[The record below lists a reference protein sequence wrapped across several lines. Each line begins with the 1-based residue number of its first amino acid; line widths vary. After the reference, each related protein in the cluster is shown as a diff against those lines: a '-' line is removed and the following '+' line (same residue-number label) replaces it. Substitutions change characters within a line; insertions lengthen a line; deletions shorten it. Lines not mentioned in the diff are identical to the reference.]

1 MNIPEQFIQRPIAT
15 GLTMVAIL
23 VFGIAGYHDLPVSDL
38 PNVDY
43 PTIQVSANLP
53 GANPDTMAAAV
64 ALPLE
69 RAFSTIA
76 GLDSMTSA
84 NRPGTTSITLQF
96 SLDRSLDGAAQ
107 DVQAAIG
114 QAVRQMPPGMPSPPS
129 YSRVNPAD
137 APVLYIGLGSDT
149 LPMSE
154 VNEYADTLISPSI
167 SAVPGVAQVQVFGAF
182 KYAVHVQ
189 LDPHQLA
196 TRHIGIDEV
205 QQAISDGNVNVPTG
219 TLWGRQQAQTVESH
233 GQLMSAADYA
243 RLIVSYQG
251 GAPVRLSDLGRVI
264 DSVQNDKNM
273 NFYYDADNPDGA
285 PTINMAV
292 YKQPGTNAVQV
303 VDRIKAILPG
313 LQAQLPPAVKMF
325 TRNDRSVTI
334 RRSVDDVKFTLELA
348 LFLVV
353 LVIFLFLRNL
363 RATTIPSLALPFS
376 LVGTFAVMYLCGY
389 SLDNL
394 SLMALTLCVGFVVDD
409 AIVML
414 ENIVRHLEQGEGVME
429 AALNGSGE
437 IGFTIVAMTIS
448 LCAVF
453 IPVLFMGGVLGRL
466 LHEFAVTIISAILVS
481 GFVSLTLT
489 PMLCSRFLKP
499 HQETRHGWLFQLF
512 ERMQREL
519 ERAYDWALRGALRH
533 KLATLGI
540 SLALLAGTAYLAV
553 IIPKGFLPS
562 EDIDQISGT
571 TEAVEGI
578 SFDAMID
585 HQRQV
590 AKALLQDPAVAY
602 VMSAVG
608 GGGRTMNQASLSIG
622 LKPRAERAL
631 QADQVIQELGP
642 KLAAVPGVTTYL
654 RNPPPISIGGIQSKA
669 LYQFTLKSTDT
680 EQLYRLS
687 EEFTQKMKMLPA
699 LTDVSSDLQIR
710 NPQINVEI
718 DRDAAS
724 SYGVTANQIENALY
738 SAYGQRQVSTILA
751 PNNQYAVILE
761 LEPEF
766 QRDAA
771 ALSSL
776 YIRSKSGN
784 VVPLSAVAKLTPALG
799 PLSVNH
805 VGQLPA
811 VTISFNL
818 KIGTSL
824 GEAVAEIDDLARR
837 SLPASVSTTFQG
849 TAQAFQSSLTGLGLL
864 LLLAVLVI
872 YIVLGILYE
881 SLVHP
886 ITILSGLPSA
896 GFGALVSLYAFHY
909 AATKG
914 WISPL
919 LNMELN
925 VYGFVGIIMLIGI
938 VKKNAIMMIDFAL
951 EAQRKEGKS
960 PAEAIYQGCLVRF
973 RPIMMTT
980 MAALMGTLP
989 IALGMGAGAES
1000 RRPLGVSVVGGLAF
1014 SQVVTLF
1021 LTPVVYIYLEQAKGW
1036 PARVFGRKARAEKP
1050 AGEQLLPV
1058 APAHSALKSAPGHG
1072 GAPEIS
1078 GVSQRNA
1085 SDGGSLAGIP
1095 PREQ

>member
-1 MNIPEQFIQRPIAT
+1 
-15 GLTMVAIL
+15 
-23 VFGIAGYHDLPVSDL
+23 
-38 PNVDY
+38 VDY
-43 PTIQVSANLP
+43 PTINVSASLP
-53 GANPDTMAAAV
+53 GANPDTMASAV

-69 RAFSTIA
+69 KAFSTIS
-76 GLDSMTSA
+76 GLDSMTSQ
-84 NRPGTTSITLQF
+84 NRPGNTSITLQF
-96 SLDRSLDGAAQ
+96 NLNRSLDGAAQ

-137 APVLYIGLGSDT
+137 APVIYIAMSSDT
-149 LPMSE
+149 LPLPSLDEYAESE
-154 VNEYADTLISPSI
+154 VSPSI
-167 SAVPGVAQVQVFGAF
+167 SAVSGVAQVQVFGSF

-196 TRHIGIDEV
+196 TRHIGIDDV
-205 QQAISDGNVNVPTG
+205 QSAITEGNVNVPTG
-219 TLWGRQQAQTVESH
+219 TLWGHNQAQTVESK
-233 GQLMSAADYA
+233 GQLTSAADYA
-243 RLIVSYQG
+243 RLIISYQQ
-251 GAPVRLSDLGRVI
+251 GAPVRLGDLGRVI

-273 NFYYDADNPDGA
+273 NYYYDAQNPDGT
-285 PTINMAV
+285 PTMNLAV
-292 YKQPGTNAVQV
+292 FKQPGSNAVEV
-303 VDRIKAILPG
+303 VDGIKALLPG
-313 LQAQLPPAVKMF
+313 LRQQLPPSVNMF

-334 RRSVDDVKFTLELA
+334 RKSVNDVKFTLELA

-353 LVIFLFLRNL
+353 MVIFLFLRNI

-376 LVGTFAVMYLCGY
+376 LGGTFGVMYLCGY

-414 ENIVRHLEQGEGVME
+414 ENIVRHVEGGEGVMQ
-429 AALNGSGE
+429 AALRGSQE
-437 IGFTIVAMTIS
+437 IGFTILAMTVS

-481 GFVSLTLT
+481 GIVSLTLT

-499 HQETRHGWLFQLF
+499 HHEIKHGRLFNMFEYMQKGLEHIYARSLRVVLRHGWA
-512 ERMQREL
+512 M
-519 ERAYDWALRGALRH
+519 
-533 KLATLGI
+533 I
-540 SLALLAGTAYLAV
+540 MVLLLLMAGTAYLAV

-562 EDIDQISGT
+562 EDLDVINGT

-578 SFDAMID
+578 SYDSMLD
-585 HQRQV
+585 HQREV
-590 AKALLQDPAVAY
+590 SKVIMQDPAVAF

-608 GGGRTMNQASLSIG
+608 GGGRTMNQANLSIG
-622 LKPRAERAL
+622 LKPRAERE
-631 QADQVIQELGP
+631 QVDQVIEELNP
-642 KLAAVPGVTTYL
+642 KLAGVTGVTTYL
-654 RNPPPISIGGIQSKA
+654 RNDPPISIGGVRSKG
-669 LYQFTLKSTDT
+669 LYQFTLKDT
-680 EQLYRLS
+680 NTEELYKLS
-687 EEFTQKMKMLPA
+687 DDFTEKVQGITGLS
-699 LTDVSSDLQIR
+699 DVSSDLQIR

-761 LEPEF
+761 LQEQF
-766 QRDAA
+766 QRDSAA
-771 ALSSL
+771 ISSL
-776 YIRSKSGN
+776 YIRSKTGN
-784 VVPLSAVAKLTPALG
+784 LVPINAIAKLTPALG

-811 VTISFNL
+811 VTVSFNL

-824 GEAVAEIDDLARR
+824 GDAVNQINALAARA
-837 SLPASVSTTFQG
+837 LPASVSTSFQG

-864 LLLAVLVI
+864 LVMAVLVI

-881 SLVHP
+881 SVVHP

-896 GFGALVSLYAFHY
+896 GFGALLTLYAFHY
-909 AATKG
+909 ASMKG

-919 LNMELN
+919 LNMQLD

-938 VKKNAIMMIDFAL
+938 VKKNAIMMIVFAL
-951 EAQRKEGKS
+951 EAQRTEGKT

-980 MAALMGTLP
+980 MAASMGTLP
-989 IALGMGAGAES
+989 IALGIGAGAES

-1014 SQVVTLF
+1014 SQFVTLF
-1021 LTPVVYIYLEQAKGW
+1021 LTPVVYIYMEQAKNLFSRRKRSVKSESESHLA
-1036 PARVFGRKARAEKP
+1036 PSHSRVQAHGR
-1050 AGEQLLPV
+1050 
-1058 APAHSALKSAPGHG
+1058 
-1072 GAPEIS
+1072 APEIS
-1078 GVSQRNA
+1078 GVSRRTA
-1085 SDGGSLAGIP
+1085 SDGGSLPGNLS
-1095 PREQ
+1095 QD

>member
-1 MNIPEQFIQRPIAT
+1 MSIPERFIQRPIAT
-15 GLTMVAIL
+15 VLVMAAIL
-23 VFGIAGYHDLPVSDL
+23 IFGIAGYEALPVSDL

-43 PTIQVSANLP
+43 PTINVSASLP
-53 GANPDTMAAAV
+53 GANPDTMASSV
-64 ALPLE
+64 ALPME
-69 RAFSTIA
+69 KIFSTIA
-76 GLDSMTSA
+76 GLDSMTSQ
-84 NRPGTTSITLQF
+84 NRPSTTSITLQF
-96 SLDRSLDGAAQ
+96 NLNRSLDGAAQ

-137 APVLYIGLGSDT
+137 SPVIYIGLSSAT
-149 LPMSE
+149 LPLPSL
-154 VNEYADTLISPSI
+154 NEYAESVVTPTI
-167 SAVPGVAQVQVFGAF
+167 SAVNGVAQVQAFGSF

-196 TRHIGIDEV
+196 TRHIGIDDV
-205 QQAISDGNVNVPTG
+205 QTAITEGNVNVPTG
-219 TLWGRQQAQTVESH
+219 TLWGRNTAQTVESE
-233 GQLMSAADYA
+233 GQLTSAADYA

-251 GAPVRLSDLGRVI
+251 GAPVRLADLGRVI

-273 NFYYDADNPDGA
+273 NYYYDADNPDGT

-292 YKQPGTNAVQV
+292 FKQPGSNAVEV
-303 VDRIKAILPG
+303 VDGIKALLPE
-313 LQAQLPPAVKMF
+313 LRQELPPSVNMF
-325 TRNDRSVTI
+325 TRSDRSVTI
-334 RRSVDDVKFTLELA
+334 RKSVDDVKFTLELA

-353 LVIFLFLRNL
+353 MVIFLFLRNL

-376 LVGTFAVMYLCGY
+376 LVGTFAVMYVCGY

-414 ENIVRHLEQGEGVME
+414 ENIVRHLEGGATVMQ
-429 AALNGSGE
+429 AALRGSEE

-448 LCAVF
+448 LSAVF

-481 GFVSLTLT
+481 GVVSLTLT

-499 HQETRHGWLFQLF
+499 HHEVKHGALFNAF
-512 ERMQREL
+512 EYLQTGL
-519 ERAYDWALRGALRH
+519 EHAYDRSLQLVLRH
-533 KLATLGI
+533 KLAMMI
-540 SLALLAGTAYLAV
+540 FSLLLLVGTGYLAV

-562 EDIDQISGT
+562 EDLDVISGT
-571 TEAVEGI
+571 GEAVEGI
-578 SFDAMID
+578 SFDGMVE
-585 HQRQV
+585 HQQQISRIIM
-590 AKALLQDPAVAY
+590 QDPAVAI
-602 VMSAVG
+602 VMAGVG
-608 GGGRTMNQASLSIG
+608 GGGRTMNQTTISIG
-622 LKPRAERAL
+622 LKPRAERL
-631 QADQVIQELGP
+631 QVDQVIEELNP
-642 KLAAVPGVTTYL
+642 KLAKVPGVTTYL
-654 RNPPPISIGGIQSKA
+654 RNDPPISIGGVRSKA
-669 LYQFTLKSTDT
+669 LYQFTLKDT
-680 EQLYRLS
+680 NTQELYKLS
-687 EEFTQKMKMLPA
+687 DDFTTKMQTLPG

-761 LEPEF
+761 LQPQF
-766 QRDAA
+766 QRDSGAI
-771 ALSSL
+771 SSL
-776 YIRSKSGN
+776 YIRSKSGSL
-784 VVPLSAVAKLTPALG
+784 VPISAIAKLTPAFG

-818 KIGTSL
+818 KLGTSL
-824 GEAVAEIDDLARR
+824 GEAVNQIDTLARQA
-837 SLPASVSTTFQG
+837 LPAAVSTSYQG
-849 TAQAFQSSLTGLGLL
+849 TAQAFQSSLTGLGMLL
-864 LLLAVLVI
+864 VMAILVI

-881 SLVHP
+881 SVIHP

-896 GFGALVSLYAFHY
+896 GFGALLTLYGFHY
-909 AATKG
+909 AAMKG
-914 WISPL
+914 WVSPL
-919 LNMELN
+919 FNMSLD

-951 EAQRKEGKS
+951 EAQRTEGKS

-989 IALGMGAGAES
+989 IALGIGAGAEA

-1014 SQVVTLF
+1014 SQFVTLY
-1021 LTPVVYIYLEQAKGW
+1021 LTPVVYIYLEQAKNLFS
-1036 PARVFGRKARAEKP
+1036 RRRRLESD
-1050 AGEQLLPV
+1050 AGLP
-1058 APAHSALKSAPGHG
+1058 PAHPIVQAHGH
-1072 GAPEIS
+1072 APEIS
-1078 GVSQRNA
+1078 GISRRTA
-1085 SDGGSLAGIP
+1085 SNDDRAGGA
-1095 PREQ
+1095 EV